1 MPGAVRV
8 HKVGGPE
15 VLNYEDVPTPEP
27 KAGEVVVR
35 QHASGVNFIDVYF
48 RSGLY
53 SPPGGLPYTAGAE
66 GAGEIIAVGPGV
78 TEAKVGDRVV
88 AYTGNIGGYAVE
100 RTFPA
105 DRLIKLPDSI
115 SYEQA
120 AGMMLKGM
128 TAQYLVRRT
137 FRVEKGHVVLVHAA
151 AGGTGL
157 LICQWVKALGAT
169 VIGTV
174 GSEAKAAL
182 ARENGADHT
191 VLYTAENWP
200 ARVAEITG
208 GEKCHVVYDGVGR
221 ATYPGSLD
229 CLRPRG
235 MWVTFGNAS
244 GPVEPVPMLT
254 LMQKGSLYATRP
266 SLTHYVAKREDLLAT
281 AKELFEVVTAG
292 SVKIPVNQRF
302 ALKDARA
309 AHEAL
314 EGRSTTGSTILL
326 P

>member
-8 HKVGGPE
+8 YKVGGPD
-15 VLNYEDVPTPEP
+15 VLTYEDVPTPEP

-53 SPPGGLPYTAGAE
+53 SPPGGLPFIAGAE
-66 GAGEIIAVGPGV
+66 GAGEVIGLGPGV
-78 TEAKVGDRVV
+78 TDVRIGDRVV
-88 AYTGNIGGYAVE
+88 AWSGNVGGYAVE

-115 SYEQA
+115 SFEQA

-137 FRVEKGHVVLVHAA
+137 FRVDKGHVVLVHAA

-157 LICQWVKALGAT
+157 LLCQWAKSLGAT

-174 GSEAKAAL
+174 GSEEKAAL

-191 VLYTAENWP
+191 ILYTADDWP
-200 ARVAEITG
+200 ARVAEVTE

-235 MWVTFGNAS
+235 LWVTFGNAS

-266 SLTHYVAKREDLLAT
+266 TLAHYVAKREDLLAT
-281 AKELFEVVTAG
+281 ASELFDVVTTG
-292 SVKIPVNQRF
+292 TVRIPVNQRF
-302 ALKDARA
+302 PLKEARA

-314 EGRSTTGSTILL
+314 ENRSTTGSTILL